1 MVVLGRVEGHGLTDL
16 CGGMVSHLR
25 QFAKNLDG
33 RVAFRMVVEPNGGK
47 ILCADV
53 DALSVGLLKVVDFKE
68 IAHQGFVGNHFGV
81 VFHFDGFQM
90 PGGAR
95 FHLFVTWVLDF
106 AAHESDGGFRHAF
119 EPLEVILH
127 APKATC

>member
-1 MVVLGRVEGHGLTDL
+1 MVVLGRVEGHGLTNL
-16 CGGMVSHLR
+16 CGRMIAHLH
-25 QFAKNLDG
+25 QFAENFYG
-33 RVAFRMVVEPNGGK
+33 GVAFLSIVEPNGGK

-53 DALSVGLLKVVDFKE
+53 DALSIGLLKVVDFKE
-68 IAHQGFVGNHFGV
+68 IARQGFVGNHFGV

-90 PGGAR
+90 PLAR
-95 FHLFVTWVLDF
+95 VFHV
-106 AAHESDGGFRHAF
+106 AAHETDGGFRHAF